1 MVVKREKNLEATE
14 EDCGGGGDG
23 GGGGVGVA
31 GKGRKGRD

>member
-23 GGGGVGVA
+23 GGGGSRWG
-31 GKGRKGRD
+31 